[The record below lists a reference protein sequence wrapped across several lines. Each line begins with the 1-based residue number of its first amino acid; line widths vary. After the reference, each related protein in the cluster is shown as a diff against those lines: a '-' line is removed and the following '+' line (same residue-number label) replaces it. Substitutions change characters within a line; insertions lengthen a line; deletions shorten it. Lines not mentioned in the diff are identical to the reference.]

1 MKKIERNQM
10 TKIRPYLKAAA
21 NTCLASHDSLI
32 CEGILVGDLNRI
44 GKADSGDDAALTK
57 GATTS

>member
-10 TKIRPYLKAAA
+10 TKIRIYL
-21 NTCLASHDSLI
+21 NPCLTSHDSLI

-44 GKADSGDDAALTK
+44 GKGDSGDDAASTK

>member
-10 TKIRPYLKAAA
+10 T
-21 NTCLASHDSLI
+21 SHDSLI

-44 GKADSGDDAALTK
+44 GKADSGDDAASTK
-57 GATTS
+57 GATTTS